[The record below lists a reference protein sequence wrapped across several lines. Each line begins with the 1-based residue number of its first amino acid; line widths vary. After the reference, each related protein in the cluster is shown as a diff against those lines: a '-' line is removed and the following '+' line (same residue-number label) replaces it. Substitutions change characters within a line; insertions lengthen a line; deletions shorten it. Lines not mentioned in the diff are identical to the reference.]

1 MITAVDTNI
10 LLDILVS
17 NEQFYETSGDALEE
31 ASSGEGSIVISD
43 IVYAELCIH
52 FENQRDC
59 DAFLESNE
67 IRVQALTREAHF
79 LASRAWR
86 TYRQQGGKRTRILAD
101 FLIGAHAQKQ
111 ATRLLSR
118 DRGFYRKLFPSLDLV
133 DPSGATKQKGG

>member
-1 MITAVDTNI
+1 MITAIDTNI
-10 LLDILVS
+10 LLDILVP
-17 NEQFYETSGDALEE
+17 NEHFYE
-31 ASSGEGSIVISD
+31 ASSDALQDAASEGSLVISD

-52 FENQRDC
+52 FEAQREC

-67 IRVQALTREAHF
+67 IRVQALSREAHF

-118 DRGFYRKLFPSLDLV
+118 DRGFYRKLFPSLDLH
-133 DPSGATKQKGG
+133 DPAGANAGG

>member
-10 LLDILVS
+10 LLDILVP
-17 NEQFYETSGDALEE
+17 NEQFYEASGDALEE
-31 ASSGEGSIVISD
+31 AAGEGSIVISG
-43 IVYAELCIH
+43 IVYAEICIH
-52 FENQRDC
+52 FESQRDC

-67 IRVQALTREAHF
+67 IRVQPLTREAHF
-79 LASRAWR
+79 LASGTWR
-86 TYRQQGGKRTRILAD
+86 SYRQQGGKRTRILAD

-133 DPSGATKQKGG
+133 DPSDAIKGG